1 MRLLRLGGAADNFE
15 LRDVYRALDE
25 LMTTLRDIESRGGI
39 RLSPDI
45 RHAPADDVMADALRH
60 FSIYHQKHAIY
71 RKGDRLFIGDRSL
84 LFYYQNR
91 LEGYGLEERLGLR
104 PALAGNHRQILGA
117 S

>member
-1 MRLLRLGGAADNFE
+1 LGGADDNFE

-25 LMTTLRDIESRGGI
+25 LMETLRALEARGGI

-45 RHAPADDVMADALRH
+45 RNAPADDVMADALRH

-91 LEGYGLEERLGLR
+91 LEGYDLEARLGLK
-104 PALAGNHRQILGA
+104 PALAPSHRHILGA
-117 S
+117 A